1 LPIIAIKNL
10 TKGSMMS
17 DLFNEKAKDWDAS
30 EMKRLISSAVGSSIL
45 KHIPLHNKMDVMD
58 FGAGTGLISSQVIPF
73 VNKVLAVDISKA
85 MLEKLISKP
94 ELQGKVKA
102 VCQDITD
109 KPIDAKFDLIMS
121 AMAIHHVEDT
131 LKLINTFYEHL
142 KPGAQIALADLD
154 KEDGSFHPE
163 GSEGVFHSG
172 FERDELKQLLENNGF
187 NNVQFFTVHIINK
200 QEKQYPVFLVV
211 ATKC

>member
-1 LPIIAIKNL
+1 
-10 TKGSMMS
+10 MMS
-17 DLFNEKAKDWDAS
+17 DLFNEKAKNWDAS

-58 FGAGTGLISSQVIPF
+58 FGAGTGLISSQVVPF

-94 ELQGKVKA
+94 ELQGKVKT

-187 NNVQFFTVHIINK
+187 NNVQFFTAHIINK